1 MGVQRGKEP
10 DRRSAGNLGE
20 EGGGCMK
27 AAIMFTYT
35 RPTAGREA
43 KALEV
48 FTDSMTFFGKLAAD
62 GKCGEPM
69 VYLAPS
75 GLGMMIIHGERET
88 LFEITGSDD
97 FAKLYNKATYAVP
110 DVKFELIAAG
120 EGVQEDM
127 QVWGAVGLEL
137 GYM

>member
-1 MGVQRGKEP
+1 
-10 DRRSAGNLGE
+10 
-20 EGGGCMK
+20 MK

-35 RPTAGREA
+35 RPTPGREA

-48 FTDSMTFFGKLAAD
+48 FTDSLTFFGKLAAD

-69 VYLAPS
+69 VYLAPL
-75 GLGMMIIHGERET
+75 GLGMMNIHGERET
-88 LFEITGSDD
+88 LFQITGSED
-97 FAKLYNKATYAVP
+97 FAKMYNKATFAVP
-110 DVKFELIAAG
+110 DVKYELVAAG

-127 QVWGAVGLEL
+127 QMWGAVGLEL

>member
-1 MGVQRGKEP
+1 
-10 DRRSAGNLGE
+10 
-20 EGGGCMK
+20 MK
-27 AAIMFTYT
+27 AAIMFTYG
-35 RPTAGREA
+35 RAAPGREA

-48 FTDSMTFFGKLAAD
+48 FTDSLTFWGKLAAD

-88 LFEITGSDD
+88 LFEILGTDE
-97 FAKLYNKATYAVP
+97 FAKLYTKVTFSVP
-110 DVKFELIAAG
+110 EIKYEIVAAG
-120 EGVQEDM
+120 EGVQEQM

>member
-1 MGVQRGKEP
+1 
-10 DRRSAGNLGE
+10 
-20 EGGGCMK
+20 MK
-27 AAIMFTYT
+27 AAIMFTWT
-35 RPTAGREA
+35 RSTPGREA
-43 KALEV
+43 QALEV
-48 FTDSMTFFGKLAAD
+48 FTDSLTFWGKLAAD

-88 LFEITGSDD
+88 LFEILGTDE
-97 FAKLYNKATYAVP
+97 FAKLYTKVTFSVP
-110 DVKFELIAAG
+110 EIKYELVAAG
-120 EGVQEDM
+120 EGVQEQM

>member
-1 MGVQRGKEP
+1 
-10 DRRSAGNLGE
+10 
-20 EGGGCMK
+20 MK

-35 RPTAGREA
+35 RPAPGREA
-43 KALEV
+43 KALEA
-48 FTDSMTFFGKLAAD
+48 FMDGLTFFGKLAAD

-88 LFEITGSDD
+88 LFEIIGSDD
-97 FAKLYNKATYAVP
+97 FAKLYTKVTFTTP
-110 DVKFELIAAG
+110 DIKYELVSAG
-120 EGVQEDM
+120 ETVQEQM

>member
-1 MGVQRGKEP
+1 
-10 DRRSAGNLGE
+10 
-20 EGGGCMK
+20 MK
-27 AAIMFTYT
+27 AAIIFTYT
-35 RPTAGREA
+35 RPAPGREA
-43 KALEV
+43 TALEA
-48 FTDSMTFFGKLAAD
+48 FTDSFTFFGKLAAD

-97 FAKLYNKATYAVP
+97 FHKLYDKASFAVP
-110 DVKFELIAAG
+110 DVKFELVAAG

-127 QVWGAVGLEL
+127 QVWGAVGMEL
-137 GYM
+137 GYL

>member
-1 MGVQRGKEP
+1 
-10 DRRSAGNLGE
+10 
-20 EGGGCMK
+20 MK

-35 RPTAGREA
+35 RPAPGREA
-43 KALEV
+43 KALEA
-48 FTDSMTFFGKLAAD
+48 FTDGLTFFGKLAAD

-75 GLGMMIIHGERET
+75 GLGTWIIPGYRES
-88 LFEITGSDD
+88 LFEIIGSDD
-97 FAKLYNKATYAVP
+97 FAKLYTKVTFAVP
-110 DVKFELIAAG
+110 DIKYELVAAG

-127 QVWGAVGLEL
+127 QMWGAVGLEL

>member
-1 MGVQRGKEP
+1 
-10 DRRSAGNLGE
+10 
-20 EGGGCMK
+20 MK
-27 AAIMFTYT
+27 TAIVFTYT
-35 RPTAGREA
+35 RPTPGREA
-43 KALEV
+43 KALEA
-48 FTDSMTFFGKLAAD
+48 FTDSLTFFGKLAAD

-88 LFEITGSDD
+88 LFEITGSEE
-97 FAKLYNKATYAVP
+97 FARLYNKASFAVP
-110 DVKFELIAAG
+110 DVNFDLVAAG

-127 QVWGAVGLEL
+127 QVWSSIGLEI